1 MPDTNQKITLSD
13 HEVEPTPSSK
23 AQKKFNDLTKKID
36 AQKLLLQEWQETTAK
51 YQQRFHAEYQPIA
64 NDYNDSRVALVH
76 LLDEAYGDKFFK
88 KTDKAKLKE
97 LICNLSMGLIY
108 AGKEELKAIYNRYS
122 DREFDEDEMAMD
134 SMFME
139 MDMQAEEAQQAQ
151 HHHGENQT
159 SRKKSAK
166 QLAAEAKQKA
176 DEQNASKSIQ
186 EVFRKLVGALH
197 PDREPDEAERER
209 KTKLMQRA
217 NIAYA
222 KKDLM
227 QLLALQLEIAQ
238 IDQAHLNTITEDRL
252 KQFNKVLQ
260 TQFGELEQEIKQI
273 EYPFRAQLKTSWHS
287 NLQPQQVLK
296 SLAFDI
302 KEMQLVL
309 KGAKTELQEFRN
321 PINLKA
327 ALKSFRF

>member
-1 MPDTNQKITLSD
+1 MLYANQKMALSD

-23 AQKKFNDLTKKID
+23 AQKKFNDLTQKIEEKKR
-36 AQKLLLQEWQETTAK
+36 LLQEWQNTTTK
-51 YQQRFHAEYQPIA
+51 YQQRFHAEYQPVA

-76 LLDEAYGDKFFK
+76 LLDDAYGDKFFK
-88 KTDKAKLKE
+88 KADKAKIKE

-108 AGKEELKAIYNRYS
+108 AGKEELKETYNRYS
-122 DREFDEDEMAMD
+122 DRPFDDDEMATD
-134 SMFME
+134 SMFEEME
-139 MDMQAEEAQQAQ
+139 MQAEQAQ
-151 HHHGENQT
+151 YHYQEKQT
-159 SRKKSAK
+159 QRKKSTK
-166 QLAAEAKQKA
+166 QLAAEAKQK
-176 DEQNASKSIQ
+176 DEEQNATKSIQ

-217 NIAYA
+217 NVAYN
-222 KKDLM
+222 KKDLL

-260 TQFGELEQEIKQI
+260 TQFSELEQEIKQI
-273 EYPFRAQLKTSWHS
+273 EYPFRAQLKASWHS

-296 SLAFDI
+296 ALTFDI
-302 KEMQLVL
+302 KEMQLIL
-309 KGAKTELQEFRN
+309 SSAKTELKEFRN
-321 PINLKA
+321 HAHLKA

>member
-1 MPDTNQKITLSD
+1 MLYNNQKIALSD
-13 HEVEPTPSSK
+13 HEVEPTTSSK
-23 AQKKFNDLTKKID
+23 AQKKFNDLTKKIE
-36 AQKLLLQEWQETTAK
+36 AQKQLLQEWQETTLK
-51 YQQRFHAEYQPIA
+51 YQQRFHTEYQPIA
-64 NDYNDSRVALVH
+64 NDYNDSRVALVY

-88 KTDKAKLKE
+88 KTDKAKLRE

-108 AGKEELKAIYNRYS
+108 AGKDELKAIYNRYS
-122 DREFDEDEMAMD
+122 DTAFDEDEMAMD
-134 SMFME
+134 SMFEE
-139 MDMQAEEAQQAQ
+139 MDLQVDEAQ
-151 HHHGENQT
+151 HHYDENRT
-159 SRKKSAK
+159 TRKKSAK
-166 QLAAEAKQKA
+166 QLAKEAKQKA
-176 DEQNASKSIQ
+176 EEQNASKSIQ
-186 EVFRKLVGALH
+186 EVFRKLVAALH

-217 NIAYA
+217 NIAYT

-260 TQFGELEQEIKQI
+260 TQLGELEQEIKQI
-273 EYPFRAQLKTSWHS
+273 EYPFRAQLQTSWHS

-309 KGAKTELQEFRN
+309 KDAKIELKEFRN

-327 ALKSFRF
+327 ALKSYRF

>member
-23 AQKKFNDLTKKID
+23 AQKKFNDLTQKIE
-36 AQKLLLQEWQETTAK
+36 AQKLLLQEWQETTSK
-51 YQQRFHAEYQPIA
+51 YQQRFHAEYQPVA
-64 NDYNDSRVALVH
+64 NDYNDSRVALVY

-88 KTDKAKLKE
+88 KADKAKIKE

-122 DREFDEDEMAMD
+122 DIAFDEEEMATD
-134 SMFME
+134 SMFEE
-139 MDMQAEEAQQAQ
+139 MDRQAEEAQ
-151 HHHGENQT
+151 HHYDQNRT
-159 SRKKSAK
+159 TRKKSAK

-176 DEQNASKSIQ
+176 DEQNANKSIQ

-217 NIAYA
+217 NIAYT

-238 IDQAHLNTITEDRL
+238 IDQVHLNTITEDRL

-260 TQFGELEQEIKQI
+260 TQFSELEQEIRQI

-296 SLAFDI
+296 SLTFDI
-302 KEMQLVL
+302 KEMQLIL
-309 KGAKTELQEFRN
+309 NSAKTELKEFRN
-321 PINLKA
+321 HANLKA